1 MSKYLKYGLLFA
13 RIILGLTFLFSGFVK
28 AVDPLGS
35 VYKFSEYFL
44 AFGWSVSENLVQLL
58 SLVQSSL
65 EFSLGVI
72 LIFSVWNKIAK
83 WAVFLFMLFMTP
95 FTLYLALVNP
105 VTDCGCFGDVL
116 VITNWQTFLKNV
128 FLLLLSVSL
137 LVGKE
142 SVYTV
147 FGERSSRWTILWSI
161 VFSILLSVFAY
172 RHLPLVD
179 FSPYKIGNDLK
190 VLTSLP
196 PNAVADSFDYK
207 FVYEKEGVRTSFS
220 VNAIPAD
227 SLGWKYVERDLILI
241 RKGDSPVI
249 KDLII
254 EHPQMGNITEDLLN
268 NSSYVF
274 LMISPKLET
283 AERDFIENI
292 NKAWDYANKYGYV
305 FYGITSSN
313 VSAID
318 EWSYEYNSGYDFCSS
333 DDKKMQAMLRA
344 NPGLMILKNGVV
356 LHKWASRDIPD
367 FGKINSPL
375 DLTDLGKARKF
386 NILKV
391 LVFLFISF
399 VVPLV
404 FFYLLHTGH
413 KIHIKIRMKK
423 KSKQNNQV

>member
-1 MSKYLKYGLLFA
+1 MNKYLKYGLFFA
-13 RIILGLTFLFSGFVK
+13 RIVLGLTFLFSGFVK

-65 EFSLGVI
+65 EFTLGII

-83 WAVFLFMLFMTP
+83 WAVFLFMLLMTP

-128 FLLLLSVSL
+128 FLLLLSVCL

-142 SVYTV
+142 SYYSF
-147 FGERSSRWTILWSI
+147 FGERTSRWTILWSLI
-161 VFSILLSVFAY
+161 FSVLLSVFAY

-190 VLTSLP
+190 SLTTLP

-207 FVYEKEGVRTSFS
+207 FVYEKEGVRKSFTVDAVPS
-220 VNAIPAD
+220 D
-227 SLGWKYVERDLILI
+227 SSGWKYVDREQILI
-241 RKGDSPVI
+241 RKGESPVI
-249 KDLII
+249 KDLVI
-254 EHPQMGNITEDLLN
+254 EHPQMGNITEDLLYN
-268 NSSYVF
+268 PTYVF
-274 LMISPKLET
+274 LLISPKLES
-283 AERDFIENI
+283 AERDFIENV
-292 NKAWDYANKYGYV
+292 NKAWTYAKKYDYL

-313 VSAID
+313 ASAVD
-318 EWSYEYNSGYDFCSS
+318 EWSYEYNSEYVFCTG
-333 DDKKMQAMLRA
+333 DDKKLQAMLRT
-344 NPGLMILKNGVV
+344 NPGLIILKNGVV

-367 FGKINSPL
+367 FEKIKTSL
-375 DLTDLGKARKF
+375 DFSDLGKVKKF
-386 NILKV
+386 NILKA
-391 LVFLFISF
+391 LVFLLIGF
-399 VVPLV
+399 VVPLI

-423 KSKQNNQV
+423 KSNQNKQV